1 MKKFLGLLLVMGLL
15 TACAGAPPQWW
26 NPSGSYGNESV
37 SRPQQSAAAR
47 TSATVRPDETPVP
60 AEEAISTQDDSYEEM
75 ILTPLQDEE
84 TEEPSAGTQTQNTMD
99 ITPSAPES
107 TTAPGGALPMPSVL
121 NE

>member
-1 MKKFLGLLLVMGLL
+1 MVRSVDLPAPLG
-15 TACAGAPPQWW
+15 P
-26 NPSGSYGNESV
+26 
-37 SRPQQSAAAR
+37 

-121 NE
+121 SE